1 MTDNKAFEHTVDI
14 ENKLWQILS
23 CYQTSVNL
31 QQYINVIIF
40 DGNQFNSSRLIAQ
53 IYFPMKFY
61 IIRTISFEADYVTED
76 FR

>member
-1 MTDNKAFEHTVDI
+1 MTDNKAFEHTVNI
-14 ENKLWQILS
+14 ENKRWQILS
-23 CYQTSVNL
+23 CYQMSVNL

-40 DGNQFNSSRLIAQ
+40 DGNQFNSSRLIDK
-53 IYFPMKFY
+53 MKFY